1 MFQMERFHYN
11 MKCRTNE
18 GNKLLKTHK
27 KATKTTTTSTKLG
40 KNGRCSG
47 RSECS

>member
-11 MKCRTNE
+11 MKCRFNE
-18 GNKLLKTHK
+18 GSKLLKTHK
-27 KATKTTTTSTKLG
+27 KATKTTTATTNTKLG

-47 RSECS
+47 